1 MPSVCVHLMTACL
14 LKDRLDIINESDFY
28 LGSIAPDAVNLN
40 GFAEE
45 RVRYAAHLRSR
56 DYNVWKQ
63 NIENYYNSIS
73 DRRSDFLKGFFLHL
87 YTDIAWDE
95 IIQPG
100 LFDHLVASGYS
111 DSELNGQKWK
121 ELSRFDLQLRSDV
134 RFKQIM
140 KKLPK
145 AQCRAVSSVSKAQ
158 LDNFRT
164 LTVNA
169 NESDKQGEAPHY
181 LGFKAVADTAELAYK
196 YIKDLYDL

>member
-1 MPSVCVHLMTACL
+1 MPSVCVHLMTACI
-14 LKDRLDIINESDFY
+14 LKDRLNIINESDFY

-140 KKLPK
+140 KKLPQ
-145 AQCRAVSSVSKAQ
+145 AQCRAVSSISKAQ